1 MIPEK
6 NVIMV
11 LETWWDD
18 NGTSSLIRHAHE
30 EAIYVN
36 CMNHRLNLS
45 VADTCS
51 VALVSTMMNVV
62 RALSEYFNDS
72 TKPQQCLIA
81 KVRELQPNNNHRALI
96 GVCRTGWIS
105 RIRGM
110 DRIVEVPSIISLLED
125 NTLNNDIQV
134 DENRTIIFQSLRI
147 ALSVS
152 RTIFFYIYYLC
163 ECVVMYL

>member
-51 VALVSTMMNVV
+51 LALVSTMMNVV
-62 RALSEYFNDS
+62 RELSEYFNDL

-81 KVRELQPNNNHRALI
+81 KVRELLPNNHHRELI
-96 GVCRTGWIS
+96 GVCRAGWIS

-110 DRIVEVPSIISLLED
+110 DRTVEVPSI
-125 NTLNNDIQV
+125 
-134 DENRTIIFQSLRI
+134 
-147 ALSVS
+147 
-152 RTIFFYIYYLC
+152 FYLVTGRQYFKQ
-163 ECVVMYL
+163 